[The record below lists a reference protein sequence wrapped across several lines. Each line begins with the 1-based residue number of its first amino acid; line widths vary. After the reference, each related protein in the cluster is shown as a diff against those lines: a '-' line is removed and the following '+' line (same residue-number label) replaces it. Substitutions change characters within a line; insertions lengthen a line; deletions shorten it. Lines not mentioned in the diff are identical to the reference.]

1 MNIKTDKWIIF
12 VFICIKES
20 LYWIFKIYKSGLKK
34 LFSWMFLPGSGGVDT
49 AVWMH
54 NLDANKTAREEA
66 RRQLHK
72 NVASN
77 IE

>member
-1 MNIKTDKWIIF
+1 M
-12 VFICIKES
+12 FIYMFNETQ
-20 LYWIFKIYKSGLKK
+20 
-34 LFSWMFLPGSGGVDT
+34 FLPGSGHVDT

-54 NLDANKTAREEA
+54 HLDANKMAREEA